1 MSQSIRSASR
11 VHAAARTQSRGGP
24 ILLLIWL
31 ATVLFLVIAHSAE
44 AQAPDADADA
54 DAEYRFGQ
62 LELIYTHGPVALP
75 PVRTDVQLEITGP
88 LIRTVV
94 RQEFSNPTDEVVSA
108 RYLYPLPERAA
119 VAAMEL
125 QVGERRIVSVVK
137 EKEAARKVYEQ
148 ARKEGRK
155 AALVSESRRNLFT
168 TEVANIAPGE
178 TVHVQLEYLDQVGY
192 EDGWFEFVHPLT
204 FTPRYFPP
212 AGETDPVDAQVRDA
226 AFVRPGDAAFPTAR
240 IEVELS
246 PGLELAEIRCPS
258 HEIHKQQ
265 TNLQWEIRPDAVE
278 IPADRDFIL
287 RWRPTHDPLARP
299 LLFVERTDEA
309 LYALL
314 MVVPGDPDPGAP
326 RPAAD
331 TVFVLD
337 ISGSMG
343 GPSIAQAKSALIAAL
358 GQLRAGDRFT
368 VMAFD
373 DRRYVWSEE
382 LESVSSGSREDARRW
397 VSRLAARG
405 GTEMHPALLKARR
418 LLDGP
423 ETRQMPD
430 AGHARQIVL
439 LTDAAVGNED
449 QLLRETVA
457 GLGDIRLHVVGI
469 GMAPNRHLVRRLAGE
484 GGGLSL
490 FVGDDSEDGTR
501 LISFLARIGRPQWN
515 DPQVDWRGNPHTV
528 GYPRRLP
535 APVAGELLLWS
546 GRFDRDVDLAGTL
559 LAGGSGRDLAL
570 PLEATSAPAHA
581 GLATRWAQ
589 MRVDD
594 LMASYVTN
602 RHDPGADD
610 ILRKE
615 IVATALQHG
624 LVTRFTSRVAVELEP
639 SVDQAGDVRDLPAG
653 LPRGSQ
659 LMGQL
664 PNGGTLDDLAALV
677 GLALLLT
684 GSTLIFLQRRRS
696 VR

>member
-1 MSQSIRSASR
+1 MSPSIRSASR

-54 DAEYRFGQ
+54 NAEYRFGQ
-62 LELIYTHGPVALP
+62 LELIYTQGEVPLP
-75 PVRTDVQLEITGP
+75 PVRTDVELQITGP
-88 LIRTVV
+88 LIRTIV

-168 TEVANIAPGE
+168 TKVANIAPGE

-287 RWRPTHDPLARP
+287 RWRPTRDPLARP

-309 LYALL
+309 SYALL
-314 MVVPGDPDPGAP
+314 MVVPGDPDPGVP

-343 GPSIAQAKSALIAAL
+343 GPSIEQAKSALIAAL

-382 LESVSSGSREDARRW
+382 LESVSSGSRESVRSIYSVMGRPELAFRIVPGTEDSGRTAEIVWCRLRPSRSPGVGQHAELRRIAYASTRWTDARRRACCGW
-397 VSRLAARG
+397 NGRPLMNHAGKTFRGTCSSRTSTRSRSKSLVRTEHGRTGGIAPNNRPCPAACACASRLPTSAR
-405 GTEMHPALLKARR
+405 TPSRSPKPSRR
-418 LLDGP
+418 LRD
-423 ETRQMPD
+423 R
-430 AGHARQIVL
+430 
-439 LTDAAVGNED
+439 
-449 QLLRETVA
+449 
-457 GLGDIRLHVVGI
+457 
-469 GMAPNRHLVRRLAGE
+469 MAPAGRSLDPPRPLPYRRTSRSIPASQGQGASWNPQRSE
-484 GGGLSL
+484 RTSL
-490 FVGDDSEDGTR
+490 KRREKWRCPSTSGSSSAKGT
-501 LISFLARIGRPQWN
+501 P
-515 DPQVDWRGNPHTV
+515 
-528 GYPRRLP
+528 
-535 APVAGELLLWS
+535 
-546 GRFDRDVDLAGTL
+546 
-559 LAGGSGRDLAL
+559 
-570 PLEATSAPAHA
+570 
-581 GLATRWAQ
+581 
-589 MRVDD
+589 
-594 LMASYVTN
+594 
-602 RHDPGADD
+602 RHDW
-610 ILRKE
+610 E
-615 IVATALQHG
+615 TTAC
-624 LVTRFTSRVAVELEP
+624 S
-639 SVDQAGDVRDLPAG
+639 SKPA
-653 LPRGSQ
+653 
-659 LMGQL
+659 
-664 PNGGTLDDLAALV
+664 A
-677 GLALLLT
+677 
-684 GSTLIFLQRRRS
+684 
-696 VR
+696 